1 MEPMLGTS
9 RAPTESNKWSSKR
22 EYLAGSLA
30 AVRHVQSSIASA
42 FHCNCRDERQGRR
55 FGDGSQV
62 HLQVGIRTLRCEA
75 APTPT
80 VAALRTAPRRRDL
93 AAYGRLWRTPCYR
106 FSFMNA
112 AGLP

>member
-1 MEPMLGTS
+1 MAQGMSGALDDCLNRDGLRVAVDVS
-9 RAPTESNKWSSKR
+9 GMVRSST
-22 EYLAGSLA
+22 
-30 AVRHVQSSIASA
+30 
-42 FHCNCRDERQGRR
+42 F
-55 FGDGSQV
+55 
-62 HLQVGIRTLRCEA
+62 QVGIRTLRCEA